1 MTILPL
7 PGEQMSNFSFLNRCK
22 TLLLKKKDLQSKR
35 IFLLQKVLNFIDLE
49 VIKVTETFL

>member
-7 PGEQMSNFSFLNRCK
+7 PGEKMSNFSFLNRCK

-35 IFLLQKVLNFIDLE
+35 IFLLQKVLNFIDLD